1 MHHPETNSDTHRD
14 IQLVIEDLKKIRS
27 DDIEA
32 GLETGRSL
40 DLNKT
45 VLMALG
51 G

>member
-1 MHHPETNSDTHRD
+1 MRHPETNSDTQRD
-14 IQLVIEDLKKIRS
+14 IQLVLEDLKKVRA
-27 DDIEA
+27 DDIDAE
-32 GLETGRSL
+32 LENGRSL

>member
-1 MHHPETNSDTHRD
+1 MNHPETNSDTRRD
-14 IQLVIEDLKKIRS
+14 IQLVLDDLKKVRS

-32 GLETGRSL
+32 GLEHGKLL
-40 DLNKT
+40 DINKT